1 MSRSEEEHMVRLV
14 SSKSRRISIVA
25 ICGSHVKLDCFC
37 GPVLLAGLSS
47 SKKMRRRA
55 SLGVGSLA
63 PA

>member
-1 MSRSEEEHMVRLV
+1 VSRSEEEHMVRLV

-37 GPVLLAGLSS
+37 GPVLAGLSS

>member
-1 MSRSEEEHMVRLV
+1 MVRLV